1 MIVHLEHRVSL
12 ESAQL
17 KLWIFLVDVLLAN
30 NNYCFLASSDR
41 QISELA
47 NKTDFRVFVEH
58 SDFPTSIASRLG
70 GRAMLKRQ

>member
-17 KLWIFLVDVLLAN
+17 KLWIFLVEVLAN
-30 NNYCFLASSDR
+30 DNYCFLASSNR